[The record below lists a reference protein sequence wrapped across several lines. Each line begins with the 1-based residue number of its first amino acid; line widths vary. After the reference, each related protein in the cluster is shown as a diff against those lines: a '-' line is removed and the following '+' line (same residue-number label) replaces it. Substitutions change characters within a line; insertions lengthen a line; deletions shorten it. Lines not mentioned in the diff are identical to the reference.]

1 MKSQLIRT
9 SISGPDRKKVK
20 SGSDGASSAEIPTGE
35 IGPAVVRP
43 ASNSIGF
50 ESEENDDR
58 LRAREKETKR
68 LWRERNQR
76 MNERGREEGRKER
89 TEGRTD
95 GWPGNPDRI
104 SRGDA
109 TEARQYYRVDGR
121 APFRRLHRSIHQ
133 DLYSV

>member
-1 MKSQLIRT
+1 MKSELIRT
-9 SISGPDRKKVK
+9 SISGPDRKKKVK
-20 SGSDGASSAEIPTGE
+20 NGSDGASSAEIPTGE

-58 LRAREKETKR
+58 LRARGKETKR

-109 TEARQYYRVDGR
+109 TEARQ
-121 APFRRLHRSIHQ
+121 
-133 DLYSV
+133 